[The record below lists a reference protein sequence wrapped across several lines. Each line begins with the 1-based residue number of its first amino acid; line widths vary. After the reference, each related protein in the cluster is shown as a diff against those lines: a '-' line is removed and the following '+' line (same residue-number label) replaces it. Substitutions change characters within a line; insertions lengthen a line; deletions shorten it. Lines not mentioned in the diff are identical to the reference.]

1 MTFEIR
7 RIESAT
13 EVAAHAGQCR
23 HADTPA
29 RRHAGTQARRHA
41 GASNTVSDEAWNAA
55 RRLGAQQSMQRT
67 YFHRTVFFAFVDADS
82 VTPHR

>member
-7 RIESAT
+7 CIESAT

-23 HADTPA
+23 HAGTPA
-29 RRHAGTQARRHA
+29 RRHAGAC
-41 GASNTVSDEAWNAA
+41 NTVSDEAWNAA
-55 RRLGAQQSMQRT
+55 RRLGAQQSVQQT